1 MYINIYMCVYTYN
14 YPCNRID
21 ASPSQPLPKSLIC
34 PLCPTQKRQRA
45 MFRVAKHSNSHRSP
59 LCTGIPNACY
69 LQWGYERKKK
79 KKRKKGVEKR
89 EFHVK

>member
-14 YPCNRID
+14 YPCDRID

-34 PLCPTQKRQRA
+34 PLCPTQKCQRA
-45 MFRVAKHSNSHRSP
+45 MFRVAKRSNSHRPP

-69 LQWGYERKKK
+69 LQRGYEKKEKKK
-79 KKRKKGVEKR
+79 AENR
-89 EFHVK
+89 EFHEK